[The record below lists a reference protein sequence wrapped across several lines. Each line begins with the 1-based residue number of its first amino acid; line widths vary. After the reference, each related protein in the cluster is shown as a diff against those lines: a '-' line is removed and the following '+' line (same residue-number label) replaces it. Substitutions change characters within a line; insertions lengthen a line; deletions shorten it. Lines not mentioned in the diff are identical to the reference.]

1 MYFPVRIYGKDGKLK
16 KVISSKK
23 LSEISYQTLNDMA
36 VPNMRKA
43 KKYHAA
49 WIVYTCRNCGV
60 RAKSKKDTAF
70 YCSAYCAGYY
80 ARKVKTKEAKPFR
93 SGGLD
98 DFPLLKSKL
107 ESIVQSKR
115 IFVKGEYE
123 PIKITDD

>member
-1 MYFPVRIYGKDGKLK
+1 MYFPVKIFGKDGKLK
-16 KVISSKK
+16 KVISSKV
-23 LSEISYQTLNDMA
+23 LSEKSYQTLNDMA

-43 KKYHAA
+43 KKYHAT

-93 SGGLD
+93 CGGLD

-107 ESIVQSKR
+107 ESIVDSKR
-115 IFVKGEYE
+115 VFVKGEYK
-123 PIKITDD
+123 PIKITDE